1 MGPYFVRKIK
11 TVEIFIVPITSKITI
26 LFNYIDDNGGFIKE
40 SILRVRACCIDE
52 IALAFNALTNH
63 SPGLAATR
71 QHHIENIMIYNSKN
85 TLKKLSFVEYHFGA
99 IYIKKASIKSVLF
112 CEA

>member
-1 MGPYFVRKIK
+1 M
-11 TVEIFIVPITSKITI
+11 
-26 LFNYIDDNGGFIKE
+26 
-40 SILRVRACCIDE
+40 RVRACCIDE

-85 TLKKLSFVEYHFGA
+85 TLKKMSFVEYHFGA
-99 IYIKKASIKSVLF
+99 IYIKKASIESVLF